1 MVNCLLNAVAIELF
15 VEKVVLLKVMG
26 WFGAIVVLL
35 PERDLRRDQ
44 NCFVLCLCEHVSTL
58 CSHF

>member
-35 PERDLRRDQ
+35 PERDLRKDQ
-44 NCFVLCLCEHVSTL
+44 NCLVLCLCEHVSTL